1 LAEAMYA
8 ARDRDQF
15 LGHLAEHPVVIHE
28 ALATIAENL
37 AAHMRDVIDAGAD
50 GVFFALQG
58 CSRSIMTEQQ
68 YREFGRPYDLMALRG
83 ASSGW
88 LNILH
93 VHGEKDLMFDQA
105 LDYPVQ
111 VLSWSD
117 RIAGPS
123 LREARVKTSKCLM
136 GGWNE
141 FGALSNGPEEQIEA
155 EAKDALAQTGGRKF
169 ILANGCSVPDDTDHR
184 WLEIARAIVE
194 ELPVA

>member
-1 LAEAMYA
+1 ME
-8 ARDRDQF
+8 RPSNWRR
-15 LGHLAEHPVVIHE
+15 PW
-28 ALATIAENL
+28 T
-37 AAHMRDVIDAGAD
+37 GAD
-50 GVFFALQG
+50 GVFFAIQG
-58 CSRSIMTEQQ
+58 CSTTIMSEAQ

-83 ASSGW
+83 GNYGW

-93 VHGEKDLMFDQA
+93 VHGDRDLLFDQA

-141 FGALSNGPEEQIEA
+141 FGALSNGPEDQIAA
-155 EAKDALAQTGGRKF
+155 EARDAVAQTGGRKF
-169 ILANGCSVPDDTDHR
+169 ILANGCSVPDETDHK
-184 WLEIARAIVE
+184 WLEAARAIVE
-194 ELPVA
+194 DLPGN